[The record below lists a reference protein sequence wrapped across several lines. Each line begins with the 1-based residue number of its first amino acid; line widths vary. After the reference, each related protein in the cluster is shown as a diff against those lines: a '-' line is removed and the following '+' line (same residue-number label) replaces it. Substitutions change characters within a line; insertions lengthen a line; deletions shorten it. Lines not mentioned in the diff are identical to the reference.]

1 MTTPERHRQVGEL
14 YHAALAVTPE
24 ERTAFLEEVSGEDA
38 DLLREVQ
45 SLLTAHRHAGS
56 FIEAPALVQTT
67 SSSLVVGHRFAH
79 YEVLARI
86 GVGGMGEVY
95 RARDEKLGRDVA
107 IKILPWLF
115 TTDPERRVRFD
126 REARLLASL
135 NHPHIGGIYGLEDM
149 GGAPALILEFVDGDT
164 LAEHIARGPIP
175 MGEAL
180 SIAGQIADALEAAH
194 ERGIVHRDLKPANI
208 QITRAGVVKV
218 LDFGLAKEGVADTT
232 SRDLSQSPTVTVSG
246 GRDGV
251 IVGTAAYMSPEQ
263 ARGKPVDKRTDV
275 WAFGCVLYEMVSGRR
290 PFAGDD
296 TADIIVSV
304 VSKEPDWSIVPRPVL
319 RLIQACLEKDPKKR
333 LRDIADG
340 WRLLDETSTPSAA
353 SAALASRR
361 RVAVAAPWAIVGVAL
376 SALALLGLRHFGEP
390 RPEVRRAQFELT
402 PPEGTSFRDP
412 FAVSPDGRRI
422 AFAVAGSNNV
432 VRGLWARS
440 LESGEAHALPGTEDV
455 GANGGLFWSPDSR
468 FLAFATAQGVL
479 KKADVENGGIETIHQ
494 LPPDGFRGGAW
505 TSDGTV
511 VVADGQSGIAR
522 LPVGGGAATPLVIVG
537 AINPAVLPDQQHF
550 LYVRIP
556 RAPSDRGVFLGS
568 LSIGPDAQSKTPLLA
583 ASSGSATFVSQGD
596 SRAGYVLYELSGV
609 LMAQPFD
616 PRTLKASGEPI
627 RIAGGLAAGPVS
639 YSASANGV
647 LTYRTGAT
655 RVPSSL
661 LWFDRKGVQ
670 LGQVGNPDYY
680 GNIMLSPDG
689 RMAAVLRTDA
699 TGVGKGWTIDLARG
713 VFSSLNPGPLSETPR
728 AISPD
733 GRVALTISKSGD
745 IYIRRLGSAEPA
757 ELLVK
762 SSLVKHPNDWSADG
776 KYLIYDE
783 HTATA
788 RQDLWIVP
796 MEGAHTP
803 LPFLATPADETSAAF
818 SPDGKWIAYSSDE
831 SGRRDVYVRGFAP
844 DRNPAAAVGQ
854 WTISLAGGD
863 KPRWSRDGKELFYIA
878 TDGKMMAV
886 PIKGGSA
893 FEPGVPIPLFDTRVT
908 GFMPFDVAPDGR
920 FLINTMP
927 ADATSRSSITVVI
940 NWFASLEK

>member
-1 MTTPERHRQVGEL
+1 MS
-14 YHAALAVTPE
+14 LAV
-24 ERTAFLEEVSGEDA
+24 G
-38 DLLREVQ
+38 Q
-45 SLLTAHRHAGS
+45 
-56 FIEAPALVQTT
+56 
-67 SSSLVVGHRFAH
+67 
-79 YEVLARI
+79 RI
-86 GVGGMGEVY
+86 GAFEITGSLGAGGMGEVY
-95 RARDEKLGRDVA
+95 RATDTKLKRHVA
-107 IKILPWLF
+107 IKILPGAVANDADHLA
-115 TTDPERRVRFD
+115 RFR
-126 REARLLASL
+126 REAEVLASL
-135 NHPHIGGIYGLEDM
+135 NHPNIAAIYGFEDASGVHALVLELVE
-149 GGAPALILEFVDGDT
+149 GRTLEGYLAARALPLDDA
-164 LAEHIARGPIP
+164 LKIARQI
-175 MGEAL
+175 GE
-180 SIAGQIADALEAAH
+180 ALEAAH

-208 QITRAGVVKV
+208 KVRDDGTVKV
-218 LDFGLAKEGVADTT
+218 LDFGLAKALEPASGFVFQGAEP
-232 SRDLSQSPTVTVSG
+232 RDVTDAAT
-246 GRDGV
+246 RTMAGV
-251 IVGTAAYMSPEQ
+251 ILGTPAYMSPEQ
-263 ARGKPVDKRTDV
+263 ARGQVADKRTDV

-290 PFAGDD
+290 PFAGEEITDL
-296 TADIIVSV
+296 IVGV
-304 VSKEPDWSIVPRPVL
+304 VSKEPDWSVVPRPVL

-340 WRLLDETSTPSAA
+340 WRLLDETSTPAAA

-616 PRTLKASGEPI
+616 SRTLKASGEPI

-886 PIKGGSA
+886 PITGGSA

>member
-1 MTTPERHRQVGEL
+1 MS
-14 YHAALAVTPE
+14 LAV
-24 ERTAFLEEVSGEDA
+24 G
-38 DLLREVQ
+38 Q
-45 SLLTAHRHAGS
+45 
-56 FIEAPALVQTT
+56 
-67 SSSLVVGHRFAH
+67 
-79 YEVLARI
+79 RI
-86 GVGGMGEVY
+86 GAFEITGSLGAGGMGEVY
-95 RARDEKLGRDVA
+95 RATDTKLKRHVA
-107 IKILPWLF
+107 IKILPGAVANDADRLA
-115 TTDPERRVRFD
+115 RFR
-126 REARLLASL
+126 REAEVLASL
-135 NHPHIGGIYGLEDM
+135 NHPNIAAIYGFEDASGVHALVLELVE
-149 GGAPALILEFVDGDT
+149 GRTLEGYLAARALPLDDA
-164 LAEHIARGPIP
+164 LKIARQI
-175 MGEAL
+175 GE
-180 SIAGQIADALEAAH
+180 ALEAAH

-208 QITRAGVVKV
+208 KVRDDGTVKV
-218 LDFGLAKEGVADTT
+218 LDFGLAKALEPASGFVFQGAEP
-232 SRDLSQSPTVTVSG
+232 RDVTDAAT
-246 GRDGV
+246 RTMAGV
-251 IVGTAAYMSPEQ
+251 ILGTPAYMSPEQ
-263 ARGKPVDKRTDV
+263 ARGQVADKRTDV

-290 PFAGDD
+290 PFAGEEITDL
-296 TADIIVSV
+296 IVGV
-304 VSKEPDWSIVPRPVL
+304 VSKEPDWSVVPRPVL

-340 WRLLDETSTPSAA
+340 WRLLDETSTPAAA

-616 PRTLKASGEPI
+616 SRTLKASGEPI

>member
-1 MTTPERHRQVGEL
+1 MS
-14 YHAALAVTPE
+14 LAV
-24 ERTAFLEEVSGEDA
+24 G
-38 DLLREVQ
+38 Q
-45 SLLTAHRHAGS
+45 
-56 FIEAPALVQTT
+56 
-67 SSSLVVGHRFAH
+67 
-79 YEVLARI
+79 RI
-86 GVGGMGEVY
+86 GAFEITGSLGAGGMGEVY
-95 RARDEKLGRDVA
+95 RATDTKLKRHVA
-107 IKILPWLF
+107 IKILPAAVAS
-115 TTDPERRVRFD
+115 DPDRLARFR
-126 REARLLASL
+126 REAEVLASL
-135 NHPHIGGIYGLEDM
+135 NHPNIAAIYGFEDASDVHALVLELVE
-149 GGAPALILEFVDGDT
+149 GRTLEAFLAARALPLDEA
-164 LAEHIARGPIP
+164 LKIAR
-175 MGEAL
+175 
-180 SIAGQIADALEAAH
+180 QIAEALEAAH

-208 QITRAGVVKV
+208 KVRDDGTVKV
-218 LDFGLAKEGVADTT
+218 LDFGLARALEPALGFGLQASEPRGATDGPTRT
-232 SRDLSQSPTVTVSG
+232 SPAYPEH
-246 GRDGV
+246 GRGAMTMAGV
-251 IVGTAAYMSPEQ
+251 ILGTPAYMSPEQ
-263 ARGKPVDKRTDV
+263 ARGQVVDKRSDV
-275 WAFGCVLYEMVSGRR
+275 WAFGCVLYEMVSGWR
-290 PFAGDD
+290 PFVGEEITDLIA
-296 TADIIVSV
+296 SV
-304 VSKEPDWSIVPRPVL
+304 VSKEPDWSIVPRPVH

-340 WRLLDETSTPSAA
+340 WRLLDETSTPSGA
-353 SAALASRR
+353 SAAAATRR
-361 RVAVAAPWAIVGVAL
+361 HMAVAAPWAFVAVAL
-376 SALALLGLRHFGEP
+376 SALALLGWRHFGEP

-422 AFAVAGSNNV
+422 AFAVAGANNV
-432 VRGLWARS
+432 VRGLYVRS
-440 LESGEAHALPGTEDV
+440 LESGEAHALPGTDGV

-468 FLAFATAQGVL
+468 FLAFATPQGAL
-479 KKADVENGGIETIHQ
+479 KKVDVENGGIETIHQ
-494 LPPDGFRGGAW
+494 LEPDQFRGGAW
-505 TSDGTV
+505 TGDGTV
-511 VVADGQSGIAR
+511 VMAGAQTGIAR
-522 LPVGGGAATPLVIVG
+522 LPVSGGAATPLVSIG
-537 AINPAVLPDQQHF
+537 AVNPALLPDQRHF

-556 RAPSDRGVFLGS
+556 RSPSDRGVFLGS

-583 ASSGSATFVSQGD
+583 ASAGRATFVSQGD
-596 SRAGYVLYELSGV
+596 PRAAFVLYELSGV

-616 PRTLKASGEPI
+616 PLTLTASGEPI

-661 LWFDRKGVQ
+661 LWFDRKGAQV
-670 LGQVGNPDYY
+670 GQVGDPDYY
-680 GNIMLSPDG
+680 GNTMLSPDG

-699 TGVGKGWTIDLARG
+699 TGVNKGWTIDLARG
-713 VFSSLNPGPLSETPR
+713 VFSPLNPGPSSETPR

-733 GRVALTISKSGD
+733 GRVALTVVSGSSSD
-745 IYIRRLGSAEPA
+745 IYIRRAGSAEPA

-776 KYLIYDE
+776 KYVIYDE

-788 RQDLWIVP
+788 HQDLWIVP

-803 LPFLATPADETSAAF
+803 IPFLTTPADETSAAF

-854 WTISLAGGD
+854 WTISVNGGD

-886 PIKGGSA
+886 PIKGGPA
-893 FEPGVPIPLFDTRVT
+893 FEPGVPAPLFNTRGT

-927 ADATSRSSITVVI
+927 TDATSRSSITVVV
-940 NWFASLEK
+940 NWFAGLDK